1 MPPSPGEGSQ
11 GERGG
16 LPGPRAGGEAL
27 VSRRGRVARWF
38 ERALLGSVMS
48 VIAFVIERRVLKA
61 LKSKESLEEPRTG
74 ELAPSPHS
82 PTLST

>member
-1 MPPSPGEGSQ
+1 
-11 GERGG
+11 
-16 LPGPRAGGEAL
+16 

-61 LKSKESLEEPRTG
+61 IRNKSALEEPRTG
-74 ELAPSPHS
+74 ELAPENAHR
-82 PTLST
+82 

>member
-1 MPPSPGEGSQ
+1 
-11 GERGG
+11 
-16 LPGPRAGGEAL
+16 
-27 VSRRGRVARWF
+27 VSRRRRFARWF
-38 ERALLGSVMS
+38 SKAILGAVMS

-74 ELAPSPHS
+74 ELAPSAHS